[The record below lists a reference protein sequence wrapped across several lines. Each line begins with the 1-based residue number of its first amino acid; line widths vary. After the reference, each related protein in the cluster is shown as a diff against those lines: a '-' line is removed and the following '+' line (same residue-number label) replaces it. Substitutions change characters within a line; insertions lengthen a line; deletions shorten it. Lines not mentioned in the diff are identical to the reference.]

1 MPELMKKIKRF
12 SDEKHTLCKILV
24 FVFAV
29 AMTVGLSLSAEHSI
43 VYHNG
48 DSPLYISIAD
58 NFLDNGH
65 FIQTHRDRF
74 ENFVVPPGYPAILTA
89 IRLFSRNDA
98 AIAIVQYILFGF
110 SSVLLYCAERNL
122 FGNIGGLSVIM
133 YCLLLRHVH
142 YCGPGGVLTETWYIS
157 VIILCIWL
165 LSRPDIPRNSPLSVA
180 YVASFIGVLIRPLLS
195 ILFFAVAAYM
205 LVLAVKKEYSIARFA
220 AMAVVCV
227 LIVGANVAVNYRE
240 TGHYIVFEDYAG
252 ISVYLANN
260 DVVKE
265 NGYDYSKSEYDYA
278 DEQFYEIYN
287 NKDLDYYEVNE
298 QLSALG
304 NKYILTHPLTTL
316 KNIVVKF
323 WYLFFSY
330 WYYIAFVAAAGAF
343 FAYRRN
349 KEKAK
354 LYTVLLAF
362 SLVFAVITSMG
373 NPSSRYSYILLPTY
387 TIFMAAAVETIAEYG
402 LNRIS
407 QTAEKLKKRIKQ

>member
-1 MPELMKKIKRF
+1 MPELMKKLKRF
-12 SDEKHTLCKILV
+12 SDEKHTLCKVLV
-24 FVFAV
+24 FLLAV
-29 AMTVGLSLSAEHSI
+29 AMTVSMSLIAEDSI

-122 FGNIGGLSVIM
+122 FGNIGGLSVVM
-133 YCLLLRHVH
+133 YCLMLWHVH

-165 LSRPDIPRNSPLSVA
+165 LSRPDIPRNTRLTVA
-180 YVASFIGVLIRPLLS
+180 FAASFIGVLIRPLLS
-195 ILFFAVAAYM
+195 ILFFAIAAYI

-220 AMAVVCV
+220 AMAAVCA

-278 DEQFYEIYN
+278 DEQFHEIYD

-298 QLSALG
+298 QLAELG
-304 NKYILTHPLTTL
+304 NKYMLTHPLTTL

-330 WYYIAFVAAAGAF
+330 WYYIAFFAAAGAF

-349 KEKAK
+349 KGKRK
-354 LYTVLLAF
+354 LYSVILAF
-362 SLVFAVITSMG
+362 SLVFAVVTSMG
-373 NPSSRYSYILLPTY
+373 NPSSRYSYIILPTY
-387 TIFMAAAVETIAEYG
+387 TLFMAAAAEVIAEYG
-402 LNRIS
+402 LKWLSDAANG
-407 QTAEKLKKRIKQ
+407 LKKRIKS